1 MRSGRVRLTSRQ
13 SVDPVT
19 TIATLGKGSTITHS
33 LTQAPEFQAWSVSE
47 PSYILDMR
55 DGVNAYTPDMSTQ
68 PPERLTFPCDYPIKV
83 MVRAEEG
90 VRSQVD
96 AIIERHA
103 APLDL
108 ASVVERPSG
117 QRNFLGITYVIRAT
131 SAEQIAQ
138 LFAALKLCEHV
149 LLVL

>member
-1 MRSGRVRLTSRQ
+1 
-13 SVDPVT
+13 
-19 TIATLGKGSTITHS
+19 
-33 LTQAPEFQAWSVSE
+33 
-47 PSYILDMR
+47 
-55 DGVNAYTPDMSTQ
+55 MSAD
-68 PPERLTFPCDYPIKV
+68 PPERLSFPCDYPIKV

-103 APLDL
+103 APLDP
-108 ASVVERPSG
+108 STVVERPSA

-138 LFAALKLCEHV
+138 LFSDLKRCEHV